1 MNVDVVIL
9 AQIPFPDALSFS
21 ILGKRH
27 HFPSH
32 SETTKPQRRDSL
44 APSLAG
50 AK

>member
-9 AQIPFPDALSFS
+9 AQIPFLDALSFS